1 MGSQEKKELIYNFI
15 LVLVIAVCIAVVVTF
30 NVTYNKY
37 VAEGLIIEK
46 SDISDEGTSNI
57 NAISATLKNF
67 RRIIDKYYIGEIDET
82 KIMDETIKGYIN
94 GLDDEYSEYMTKEEW
109 ADFEA
114 SALGN
119 YVGIGVTISQDVNG
133 NVVVVNTIADAPA
146 EDAGLK
152 AEDVLVEVDGES
164 VLGFSTNDVA
174 RKIQGE
180 EGTKVKIKV
189 ARGNEYIDFE
199 IERKAIKVYHVEGEI
214 KDGDVGYILLQTFDE
229 GAADEFLEKFNELKN
244 KGAKKLIIDLRYNTG
259 GLLEECVSI
268 ADYMLDKDDI
278 ILTAIDAEGR
288 EDSYKSENIEKPIDM
303 DIVVLVNDYS
313 ASASEVLA
321 GALKDNGEAI
331 IVGEKT
337 YGKGVIQ
344 NVFTLADGSILKLT
358 ISEYLT
364 PNGTRIN
371 KIGIMP
377 DVEILIDPE
386 VKEGNEVVDSQLN
399 KAIEVLKGENK

>member
-57 NAISATLKNF
+57 NAISTTLKNF

-288 EDSYKSENIEKPIDM
+288 EDSYKSENTEKPIDM